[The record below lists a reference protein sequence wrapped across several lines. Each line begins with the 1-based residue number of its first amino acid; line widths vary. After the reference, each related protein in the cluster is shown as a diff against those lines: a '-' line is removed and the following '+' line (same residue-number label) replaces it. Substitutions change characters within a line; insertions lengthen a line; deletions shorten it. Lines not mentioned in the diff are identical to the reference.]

1 MYEYEATIIDVYD
14 GDTVTALIDLGF
26 SIHIKKRIRLNGID
40 TPEIRTRNLKE
51 KEHGFKARDYLRKL
65 ILDKKV
71 TLDTYKPD
79 KYGRCL
85 ADIYL
90 GKVNINNLLV
100 KEKYAVPYHGGKKYV
115 WFKDYILV
123 SDTS

>member
-26 SIHIKKRIRLNGID
+26 SIYIKKRIRLNGID
-40 TPEIRTRNLKE
+40 TPEIRTLNIKE
-51 KEHGFKARDYLRKL
+51 KEYGLEVRDYLREL
-65 ILDKKV
+65 ILNKKV

-90 GKVNINNLLV
+90 GKMNINNHLIN
-100 KEKYAVPYHGGKKYV
+100 KRYAVPYYGGKKHI
-115 WFKDYILV
+115 WFK
-123 SDTS
+123 